1 MNRPTV
7 SILLQNQRA
16 WPLRIVGVIL
26 DNNGGPQPIDD
37 IMDAYGVRGELVV
50 AVERDTYFTPCH

>member
-37 IMDAYGVRGELVV
+37 IMDAYGVRGERVV
-50 AVERDTYFTPCH
+50 AVERDPHVTPCH